1 MVSFIVPAYNA
12 TKTIKKSISSILN
25 QVGTKLDYEI
35 IIVDDGSKDNL
46 RKKLNECFDPS
57 ELQYISYYR
66 TENHGLSAARNY
78 GVKKSHGDYL
88 IFVDSDDFVSNKL
101 LRDIELFINK
111 NYDLIKWSPI
121 VVNDGDI
128 LKTDTNEFEETT
140 GEEGFNKLFCTDPLM
155 MCAWNYAIKK
165 DIFIEFPEGKYHE
178 DFAVIPL
185 MMLNAKT
192 MVITDKLE
200 YYYNVSQNSKSIT
213 KEKNKRKQK
222 QRYKD
227 LFENFDNLIK
237 TTKENDDLLDYT
249 KENVGIFACNCLLQT
264 LKETKGR
271 NRAFYKKELAKRNI
285 SQYIVPRNFKQR
297 VKKII
302 LKLLYSNV

>member
-12 TKTIKKSISSILN
+12 TKTIKKAISSILN

-128 LKTDTNEFEETT
+128 LKTDTN
-140 GEEGFNKLFCTDPLM
+140 
-155 MCAWNYAIKK
+155 
-165 DIFIEFPEGKYHE
+165 
-178 DFAVIPL
+178 
-185 MMLNAKT
+185 
-192 MVITDKLE
+192 
-200 YYYNVSQNSKSIT
+200 
-213 KEKNKRKQK
+213 
-222 QRYKD
+222 
-227 LFENFDNLIK
+227 
-237 TTKENDDLLDYT
+237 
-249 KENVGIFACNCLLQT
+249 
-264 LKETKGR
+264 
-271 NRAFYKKELAKRNI
+271 
-285 SQYIVPRNFKQR
+285 
-297 VKKII
+297 
-302 LKLLYSNV
+302 